1 MVENAWEEVEDN
13 LHFVENSNFIRGSTE
28 ADIRNCSGVNSQKN
42 THGGVHGGVILLHF
56 WTGPTGT
63 ITLVIIFCN
72 FTIF

>member
-42 THGGVHGGVILLHF
+42 THGGVHGGVILLQSF
-56 WTGPTGT
+56 
-63 ITLVIIFCN
+63 IILACN
-72 FTIF
+72 FTTIGL